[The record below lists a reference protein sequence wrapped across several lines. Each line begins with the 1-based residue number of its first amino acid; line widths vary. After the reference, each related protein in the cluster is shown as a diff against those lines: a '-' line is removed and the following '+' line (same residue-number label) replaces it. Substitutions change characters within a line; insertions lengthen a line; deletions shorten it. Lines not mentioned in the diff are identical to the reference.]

1 MRPSRQP
8 GRGPTVATIA
18 TIATLAA
25 GAVTLAGCVA
35 DVVDPAKTEIAVRF
49 DVQEATDTKIETV
62 KCPSDVEVIT
72 GARFTCTVTARSG
85 TEALAEI
92 EILNEN
98 ADLRVLK
105 LTNP

>member
-25 GAVTLAGCVA
+25 AVTLTGCAA

-49 DVQEATDTKIETV
+49 DVEEATDTKIETV
-62 KCPSDVEVIT
+62 KCPSDVEVIP

-92 EILNEN
+92 EILNDD

-105 LTNP
+105 LTSP